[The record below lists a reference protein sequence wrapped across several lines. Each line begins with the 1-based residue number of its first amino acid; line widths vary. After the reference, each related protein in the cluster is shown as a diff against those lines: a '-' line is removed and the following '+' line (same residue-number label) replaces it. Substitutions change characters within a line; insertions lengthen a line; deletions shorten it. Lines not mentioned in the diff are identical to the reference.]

1 MINYWKTVPRREIG
15 LILLLIA
22 MTSSFSSAQTQPES
36 ATGIEGVIT
45 IAPIHP
51 GPVREGVPSSA
62 PLPNAAFTVANEK
75 GTVTSFTTDG
85 QGRFRISL
93 APSRYQVS
101 QSGKTGIRRCGPF
114 EVEVVAGKMTTVEW
128 QCDTGMR

>member
-1 MINYWKTVPRREIG
+1 VPRRELG
-15 LILLLIA
+15 PVLLLIVMA
-22 MTSSFSSAQTQPES
+22 NCFSSAQTQSES

-62 PLPNAAFTVANEK
+62 PLANAAFTVANEK
-75 GTVTSFTTDG
+75 GTVTSFTTDA

-101 QSGKTGIRRCGPF
+101 QNGKTGIRRCGP
-114 EVEVVAGKMTTVEW
+114 VEVDIVVGKMTTVEW
-128 QCDTGMR
+128 QCDSGMR